1 MTTLSHHHDRTS
13 MTMIED
19 QSAGTDYVV
28 LEERRMSPRSAPGW
42 TVHLS
47 GLGRAKPFECPAEN
61 ISECGLFVCLPG
73 DLGVCVGARCELVLA
88 CDGGVPGSPSCVDEP
103 VYATVV
109 RTIPVSDDRIG
120 AGLRFDNPI
129 FF

>member
-1 MTTLSHHHDRTS
+1 MTILSHQDDRTS

-19 QSAGTDYVV
+19 LTVGTDYVV
-28 LEERRMSPRSAPGW
+28 LEERRSSPRSATGW

-47 GLGRAKPFECPAEN
+47 GFDRTTPFECPAEN

-73 DLGVCVGARCELVLA
+73 DLGVCVGTRCELVLA
-88 CDGGVPGSPSCVDEP
+88 CDGGLPGNPACVDEP

-109 RTIPVSDDRIG
+109 RTIPVSGDRIG